1 MGEQVNPLQYGAL
14 PKVFYNNS
22 ELDLELFESI
32 WKETGLNFRRLKA
45 LVRLDSN
52 SSASDV
58 DKVKVFAALCNR
70 VEWRRSWYEDFKLR
84 KKGMPRYLSL
94 LVASLVKRRLS
105 DLDTKGE
112 AFSGFFTRSVKGR
125 IYPKPEKVPEMADIL
140 STLFVTDPRATA
152 LFVWTLFE
160 RSFLSSK
167 SRGGALVDDELK
179 SFPQLLLDSLIE
191 KGCDE
196 LVKLITPVDSAGKR
210 IEVERQVAEKSG
222 TKNKAPGVDQIG
234 GPKVIGDDPE
244 LNLAKSQLAAVFL
257 QSSKELEIK
266 RKLLLNLCAD
276 LNELSVIQTTSKK
289 VRAKLEELEQLLED
303 SKAQVRNTC
312 DFIFLRMSA
321 LKILKPLPKSWL
333 DFQLPSSKEIEQSDF
348 NQKFES
354 LNKLVRLDSALSR
367 LSSETIEK
375 HRDQLEYSLNLDM
388 SDAIRDVDEK
398 LVWLVRYDGI
408 HTKLLDT
415 FKYLSAVSMDAE
427 WIATE
432 DLRMDEYWPSIAL
445 SNLEKSP
452 LDDLTWMYCRKALD
466 VDYEAVSE
474 AAIKI
479 LLSSLIDNFID
490 VCSKLS
496 FLEAYQLQR
505 LTADAEELYPAA
517 VLSQLFKF
525 LVAIKNQ
532 DERKFDFWS
541 SWPLQYYAKDPGDTS
556 NPPLDRL
563 VSAVFT
569 ESAEDDGIGI
579 LNELNEIASEIAIQ
593 EKAEVLNIA
602 EIAWQELESLLQYR
616 AHGEGNYA
624 ALWKTAYKDCIEGL
638 KYFTQGSDLYHC
650 ASGISS
656 AIDEIDVNTRY
667 YNWLKVLQ
675 HSVYSESQYEAATK
689 VYVAGR
695 LAKIKNWCDR
705 FGVQPL
711 ESLSSRHSL
720 RDILISIEYNVD
732 KNKLQ
737 AWVDFAAKTLSVDS
751 YEQYDRHSNEQDRDS
766 RIIAPVTVD
775 MPRSYLDR
783 LSGIYPDWKKIVSDH
798 LASLAG
804 SCTPTN
810 LWGFYRAEKSLEAQ
824 EHLWKAYPDDIPEA
838 DTRGL
843 IQDLHLSSLKLAVKI
858 SDLRTL
864 FSNYAVDQQMT
875 LLQRKMDL
883 AFEAREWTKCELNI
897 AVAAELV
904 QRLESKK
911 REETERALL
920 IRDVV
925 SFGGDVV
932 GDEDNF
938 ELAVKLDDLVSSSS
952 NRRIHIGILSAFSE
966 TKNLST
972 VLSDESTRVSKE
984 LCAPSLLPSAEDSK
998 FLAEIWGALLNP
1010 IAEQLKRP
1018 QVLVP
1023 SYKSMLELLALHCI
1037 GAMSNVDSIFSRNDG
1052 FISACIDCGAS
1063 LEEAGSVGELTII
1076 IRRFSAD
1083 AGLMSLAEA
1092 LDNLVSG
1099 DHDYSFDNLPDL
1111 GHRPPGQSLADTSP
1125 ELSSSEILDVG
1136 KVLTLVDA
1144 WLRRHV
1150 QVIGK
1155 TKASYH
1161 DAMHQREWMQG
1172 LAVSYAAVLEVS
1184 LSNFDNNKTER
1195 DAFLAAVICALNL
1208 PEAVAESESP
1218 LAIGLLTIYADA
1230 GPVQWA
1236 HTQKGILGSSL
1247 ILDALGYVFLRWANR
1262 EFSEAGGGKNEFRN
1276 SVGSAIR
1283 ELGEQ
1288 TAGGIVPR
1296 REALVLFGYAPN
1308 NDFPSAPVLKLLWDA
1323 FTGDKQQAE
1332 VRAGLM
1338 LLLFKVGLYRH
1349 VGLCFTFSPIDI
1361 ERRLALA
1368 YSQLLQNSDSIQ
1380 GRETLENIRGASQA
1394 KPFVIFAQSVLTSLS
1409 RNQGLPAEIEFSSPL
1424 ERSANKRAWVGVLTI
1439 TPRSI
1444 NPPLDIEIELPGD
1457 GVITFSNGRKKI
1469 KFSGPFFEPR
1479 EERLELLINSPEL
1492 RSTTVRARCEFVTIE
1507 EKHVVADVDLV
1518 LAVATLTPFIP
1529 VSSEQLEKS
1538 FSGFPQFQ
1546 MRGLSYVPRD
1556 ADEKRIES
1564 TLFNNERAGSVWISS
1579 PRRSGKTTM
1588 LFRILDGFS
1597 HKVGR
1602 DNAII
1607 FLSMDKG
1614 FQTVKDFNHWLW
1626 SRVQSNDENAE
1637 LRDLIEDFSRIGER
1651 LPFDAGADV
1660 FISALAKEIIS
1671 KSSTLTRVYFLLD
1684 EIDKLAEMSLSKGDA
1699 KSVANEIT
1707 WQFRHIISSQP
1718 NIGMVFCGSNPART
1732 MFVRNPEAALYNSIQ
1747 NFDLTPFG
1755 MGSELEKRRSR
1766 EIVEPAQL
1774 RGRYKVPD
1782 KTLEFLIKVT
1792 AGIPYYMK
1800 LVAGATYA
1808 VSQQTYLMN
1817 SDVIHGLTSLLE
1829 KSTGVTALDSLDD
1842 PGEDELR
1849 VLYSREERDQMLI
1862 RAVLYAAADIRSP
1875 VSGGTLMVGELRSER
1890 SPLVARYNLT
1900 RADITSGV
1908 ESAIQLGYLKRHK
1921 ELAALEF
1928 SIPMLG
1934 ESIRHRS
1941 GALWAIIN
1949 DKLEQLVSL

>member
-1 MGEQVNPLQYGAL
+1 M
-14 PKVFYNNS
+14 
-22 ELDLELFESI
+22 
-32 WKETGLNFRRLKA
+32 
-45 LVRLDSN
+45 
-52 SSASDV
+52 
-58 DKVKVFAALCNR
+58 
-70 VEWRRSWYEDFKLR
+70 
-84 KKGMPRYLSL
+84 
-94 LVASLVKRRLS
+94 
-105 DLDTKGE
+105 
-112 AFSGFFTRSVKGR
+112 
-125 IYPKPEKVPEMADIL
+125 
-140 STLFVTDPRATA
+140 
-152 LFVWTLFE
+152 
-160 RSFLSSK
+160 SK
-167 SRGGALVDDELK
+167 SA
-179 SFPQLLLDSLIE
+179 
-191 KGCDE
+191 
-196 LVKLITPVDSAGKR
+196 
-210 IEVERQVAEKSG
+210 
-222 TKNKAPGVDQIG
+222 
-234 GPKVIGDDPE
+234 
-244 LNLAKSQLAAVFL
+244 
-257 QSSKELEIK
+257 
-266 RKLLLNLCAD
+266 
-276 LNELSVIQTTSKK
+276 IQT
-289 VRAKLEELEQLLED
+289 
-303 SKAQVRNTC
+303 
-312 DFIFLRMSA
+312 
-321 LKILKPLPKSWL
+321 
-333 DFQLPSSKEIEQSDF
+333 
-348 NQKFES
+348 
-354 LNKLVRLDSALSR
+354 
-367 LSSETIEK
+367 
-375 HRDQLEYSLNLDM
+375 
-388 SDAIRDVDEK
+388 
-398 LVWLVRYDGI
+398 
-408 HTKLLDT
+408 
-415 FKYLSAVSMDAE
+415 
-427 WIATE
+427 
-432 DLRMDEYWPSIAL
+432 
-445 SNLEKSP
+445 
-452 LDDLTWMYCRKALD
+452 
-466 VDYEAVSE
+466 
-474 AAIKI
+474 
-479 LLSSLIDNFID
+479 LLSSLNDSFID
-490 VCSKLS
+490 VCSKL
-496 FLEAYQLQR
+496 FLLEAYQLER
-505 LTADAEELYPAA
+505 MTVDAEELYPAA
-517 VLSQLFKF
+517 VLTQLFKF
-525 LVAIKNQ
+525 LIAVKNH

-563 VSAVFT
+563 VSAIFT
-569 ESAEDDGIGI
+569 ESAEDGGLGVI
-579 LNELNEIASEIAIQ
+579 NELNEIASEIAIQ
-593 EKAEVLNIA
+593 EKTDVLNVT
-602 EIAWQELESLLQYR
+602 EIAWRELENLLQYR
-616 AHGEGNYA
+616 AHGDGNYA

-638 KYFTQGSDLYHC
+638 KHFTQGSDLYHC
-650 ASGISS
+650 ALGISS
-656 AIDEIDVNTRY
+656 AIDNIDINARY
-667 YNWLKVLQ
+667 SQWLKVLQ

-695 LAKIKNWCDR
+695 LAKIRDWCDR

-720 RDILISIEYNVD
+720 RDILNSIEYNVE

-737 AWVDFAAKTLSVDS
+737 AWVNFVAKKLSIDS
-751 YEQYDRHSNEQDRDS
+751 YEQLERRSDEQDQGY
-766 RIIAPVTVD
+766 IISAAVTVD

-783 LSGIYPDWKKIVSDH
+783 LSGAHPSWKKIVSDH

-804 SCTPTN
+804 SCAPTN

-824 EHLWKAYPDDIPEA
+824 EHLLMKYPGDIPEA
-838 DTRGL
+838 DTRVL
-843 IQDLHLSSLKLAVKI
+843 IQDLHLNSLKLAVKI

-864 FSNYAVDQQMT
+864 FSSCSADQQIT

-883 AFEAREWTKCELNI
+883 AFEAKEWTKCELNI
-897 AVAAELV
+897 GVATNLV
-904 QRLESKK
+904 TTLERKK
-911 REETERALL
+911 QEEAERALL
-920 IRDVV
+920 IRDIV
-925 SFGGDVV
+925 SFGGEVV
-932 GDEDNF
+932 GNEDNL
-938 ELAVKLDDLVSSSS
+938 ELAVKLDDLVSRST
-952 NRRIHIGILSAFSE
+952 NRRIHINVLLTFSE

-972 VLSDESTRVSKE
+972 LLSDESARVAKE
-984 LCAPSLLPSAEDSK
+984 LCAPSLLPSAEDSD

-1010 IAEQLKRP
+1010 ISEQLKRP
-1018 QVLVP
+1018 QILVP
-1023 SYKSMLELLALHCI
+1023 SYKSMLELLAFHCI

-1052 FISACIDCGAS
+1052 FTSACIDCGAS
-1063 LEEAGSVGELTII
+1063 LDEAGSVDELSII
-1076 IRRFSAD
+1076 IRKFSAD
-1083 AGLMSLAEA
+1083 AGLLSLAEA

-1099 DHDYSFDNLPDL
+1099 DHDYSFDNQLNVVDATPA
-1111 GHRPPGQSLADTSP
+1111 PNFPDTSS
-1125 ELSSSEILDVG
+1125 ESSSSEILDLG
-1136 KVLTLVDA
+1136 KIITLVNA

-1150 QVIGK
+1150 QIIGK
-1155 TKASYH
+1155 TKSSYH
-1161 DAMHQREWMQG
+1161 DAMHEREWVQG
-1172 LAVSYAAVLEVS
+1172 LAISYAAVTDASPLG
-1184 LSNFDNNKTER
+1184 FDTSKAER

-1218 LAIGLLTIYADA
+1218 LAIGLLTTYADA

-1236 HTQKGILGSSL
+1236 HTQKGKLGSSL

-1262 EFSEAGGGKNEFRN
+1262 EFSDTGGGKNEFRN
-1276 SVGSAIR
+1276 ALGSAIR
-1283 ELGEQ
+1283 QLGEQ
-1288 TAGGIVPR
+1288 TSGGIVPR

-1338 LLLFKVGLYRH
+1338 LLLFKIGLYRH

-1424 ERSANKRAWVGVLTI
+1424 ERSANKKAWVGVLTI

-1457 GVITFSNGRKKI
+1457 GLITFSNGRKKLR
-1469 KFSGPFFEPR
+1469 FSGPFFEPR
-1479 EERLELLINSPEL
+1479 EERVELSINSPEL

-1518 LAVATLTPFIP
+1518 LAVATLTPFTP
-1529 VSSEQLEKS
+1529 VSSEFLEKS

-1660 FISALAKEIIS
+1660 FISALAKEILS
-1671 KSSTLTRVYFLLD
+1671 KSKTLTRVYFLID

-1699 KSVANEIT
+1699 KNVANEIT

-1755 MGSELEKRRSR
+1755 MGSDLEKRRSR

-1890 SPLVARYNLT
+1890 SPLVARYNLS

-1949 DKLEQLVSL
+1949 DKLEQLVSV